1 MALGVGRVPV
11 KLGGV
16 AQENGQ
22 LRRCTPRLFPPR
34 LDTDCI
40 RIFCTSISSSLLLVV
55 LRVPPRAIVKF
66 STPLFFVRFDIVSGR
81 SQFLSFASWSKYAAP
96 IAPSFLR
103 PVFFS
108 DGRNGGGVKMFGRD
122 EYYYTRCKTRYWNFV
137 IGTWFRSWPDP
148 FEWPRC
154 SYYTTTN

>member
-1 MALGVGRVPV
+1 MASCGDARLVSIPSAYVSFAHRSLPV
-11 KLGGV
+11 
-16 AQENGQ
+16 
-22 LRRCTPRLFPPR
+22 
-34 LDTDCI
+34 
-40 RIFCTSISSSLLLVV
+40 SLVV

-66 STPLFFVRFDIVSGR
+66 STPLFSRFDIVSGR

-96 IAPSFLR
+96 IAPSFLG